1 MSALLDSQAL
11 TLRADG
17 RTLLNALDWRL
28 EAGQCW
34 AVIGRNGAG
43 KSTLLRTLAGL
54 RAAEDGRIQLAGLAL
69 ADWPLAARARQLG
82 YLPQSWRDAFACQV
96 LDALLIA
103 RHPHRQAYWDSAE
116 DIASARAALAALDI
130 GHLAARDIRTLS
142 GGERQRV
149 AMAALLTQDAP
160 LLLLDEPAAA
170 LDIGHQ
176 AQLLALLAAR
186 CQRPGHA
193 VMLVSHELNLT
204 LQHASHALL
213 LLDDGRW
220 RALPVAELSAELLSA
235 CLGHPL
241 LEIQRDGRRYWLP
254 AAGP

>member
-1 MSALLDSQAL
+1 M
-11 TLRADG
+11 
-17 RTLLNALDWRL
+17 
-28 EAGQCW
+28 
-34 AVIGRNGAG
+34 IGRNGAG

-54 RAAEDGRIQLAGLAL
+54 RAAEDGRIQLAGRAL

-103 RHPHRQAYWDSAE
+103 RHPHRQGYWDSAD

-149 AMAALLTQDAP
+149 AVAALLTQDAP